1 MALTAFSYSRLD
13 NYEKCP
19 RRFHELSI
27 LKNFKEPESDAM
39 RKGKETHTALELRVG
54 RGTPLPAHLG
64 HLEVL
69 AGPLAAAKATKLTEF
84 QMAINEHMKPVGW
97 FGKDVYCRAI
107 ADLVLDYGPRAGLFD
122 YKTGKKNPGDFLQ
135 LKLTACMYF
144 HHQPRVEKIKCAY
157 VWTQD
162 RSTSPILV
170 ERVDMG
176 EIWATLAPRIS
187 RYQEAFREDNFPPR
201 PSWQCRGCPV
211 LSCSHREEKR

>member
-19 RRFHELSI
+19 RRFYELSI

-54 RGTPLPAHLG
+54 QGRPLPAHLQ
-64 HLEVL
+64 HLEAV
-69 AGPLAAAKATKLTEF
+69 AGPLAAAKATKLTEY
-84 QMAINEHMKPVGW
+84 QMAINASMQPVSW

-107 ADLVLDYGPRAGLFD
+107 ADLVLDYGDRAGLFD
-122 YKTGKKNPGDFLQ
+122 YKTGKKSNEFLQ

-144 HHQPRVEKIKCAY
+144 HHQPRVERIKCAY

-162 RSTSPILV
+162 RTTSPIVV
-170 ERVDMG
+170 ERSEMG
-176 EIWATLAPRIS
+176 EIWATLAPRID
-187 RYQEAFREDNFPPR
+187 RYQEAFRTTDFPPR

-211 LSCSHREEKR
+211 TTCQHWEPKR